1 MVWGRG
7 STIFFCIWIFRC
19 PSTICWRNCS
29 FFYWIVLAS
38 LLTTKWLKVKAYFWA
53 LNSIPSINVFNLML
67 VPHCLDYCSFVVTF
81 GIRKFE
87 SSNFVL
93 FQDCFGQ
100 LYMPL
105 LLLILMLASSKFS
118 VILRKVLAIEQ
129 IVLSVSIYLDLL
141 EETQLKKDQFLD
153 KLNFLIS
160 FVLFLLNFFYILMLK
175 GVILPITDLRYLR
188 EL

>member
-1 MVWGRG
+1 
-7 STIFFCIWIFRC
+7 
-19 PSTICWRNCS
+19 
-29 FFYWIVLAS
+29 
-38 LLTTKWLKVKAYFWA
+38 
-53 LNSIPSINVFNLML
+53 
-67 VPHCLDYCSFVVTF
+67 
-81 GIRKFE
+81 
-87 SSNFVL
+87 
-93 FQDCFGQ
+93 
-100 LYMPL
+100 
-105 LLLILMLASSKFS
+105 MLASSKFS